1 MCRVGTTRWI
11 LPQGWRAG
19 TACFFAVFLLAACE
33 KAPETPTPEKA
44 VAPESSPSRAASS
57 AGSEPAP
64 PSEPDLDEL
73 QAEVDGEAPSLAEA
87 LVSPLHTDDLP
98 GIRDRRELRVLVTYS
113 PTDFFF
119 DEEGTARGL
128 QVELLQEY
136 EKALNRGIRR
146 REKRTRIIYI
156 PTTFDRLIPDLIE
169 GKGDIAAALITIT
182 PERQARVAFA
192 TGKAMEVDELVVAG
206 RTVDGIDDVEDL
218 SGRSVYVVRGS
229 SYAEHL
235 RDLNREFAES
245 GLDPVDIREADSH
258 LLSGDILQLV
268 NSGVVDI
275 TVVDDYAARLWAH
288 VLPNIR
294 VLENIHVTTGNT
306 LGWAVRKDNPKLLK
320 HLNAFAKKMKQGTL
334 TGNIL
339 FRRYHED
346 TRWISDPT
354 EQAERNKLELL
365 LDLFREYADRYDF
378 DHLAIAA
385 QAYQES
391 RLEHDRK
398 SPRGAIGV
406 MQVLP
411 STAAD
416 PNVGIERIDKLENN
430 IHAGVRYLAFLRDR
444 YFSDP
449 DISPLDRNAFSWA
462 AYNAGPAKVLKMRR
476 QAEKM
481 GLDPNIWFS
490 NVEVAAARVVGREPV
505 QYVSNIYKYYV
516 AYRLVADRTEA
527 SF

>member
-1 MCRVGTTRWI
+1 MSRSPKTSWI

-33 KAPETPTPEKA
+33 QAPETPPQES
-44 VAPESSPSRAASS
+44 APAPQSSPGREASP
-57 AGSEPAP
+57 AGSEPEAP
-64 PSEPDLDEL
+64 
-73 QAEVDGEAPSLAEA
+73 AEAEAQPPSLAEA

-98 GIRDRRELRVLVTYS
+98 AIRSRRELRVLVTYS

-119 DEEGTARGL
+119 DDEGTARGL
-128 QVELLQEY
+128 QVELLREY
-136 EKALNRGIRR
+136 EKALNKGIRR

-156 PTTFDRLIPDLIE
+156 PTTFDRLIPDLIA
-169 GKGDIAAALITIT
+169 GKGDIAAAMLTIT

-192 TGKAMEVDELVVAG
+192 TGKAMEVNELVVTG
-206 RTVDGIDDVEDL
+206 RNVTGIEDIEDL
-218 SGRSVYVVRGS
+218 SGRSLYVVRGS

-235 RDLNREFAES
+235 RELNREFAQS
-245 GLDPVDIREADSH
+245 GLAPVDIQEADSH

-268 NSGVVDI
+268 NSGVVDV
-275 TVVDDYAARLWAH
+275 TVVDDYAARQWAQ
-288 VLPNIR
+288 VLPDIR
-294 VLENIHVTTGNT
+294 VLEDIRVTTGNT
-306 LGWAVRKDNPKLLK
+306 LGWAVRKDNPELLR
-320 HLNAFAKKMKQGTL
+320 HLNAFARKMKQGTL

-339 FRRYHED
+339 FRRYHEN
-346 TRWISDPT
+346 TKWISDPT
-354 EQAERNKLELL
+354 EQAERNKLDLL
-365 LDLFREYADRYDF
+365 LDLFREYAGRYDF

-398 SPRGAIGV
+398 SPRGAVGV

-416 PNVGIERIDKLENN
+416 PNVAIERIDELENN

-449 DISPLDRNAFSWA
+449 EISPLDRNAFSWA
-462 AYNAGPAKVLKMRR
+462 AYNAGPAKVRKMRQ
-476 QAEKM
+476 QAAKM

-490 NVEVAAARVVGREPV
+490 NVEVAAARMVGREPV

-516 AYRLVADRTEA
+516 AYRLVADRTA
-527 SF
+527 VSF